1 MKPRIFI
8 NMHYLEIG
16 GAERALI
23 GLLCAIDTEKVD
35 VDLFLN
41 QHTGEFMRYV
51 PAGVR
56 LLPEIGA
63 YSAIERPIVQ
73 IVREGHFAIAAA
85 RIAAKLRNALYRAT
99 HRTGPSD
106 ASIFQHVASCV
117 SPLLP
122 SLKHLGHYDL
132 AISFLTPHNIV
143 AHKVNAS
150 KKIAWIH
157 TDYSRISIDVAAEL
171 PVWSRFHHI
180 ASISADCTR
189 AFAEQFPSL
198 RERIIEIHNVLSPKL
213 VRQQSQE
220 FFPDEYRE
228 VCGLIICS
236 VGRICEAKNYDNV
249 PRVAQMLKEMGL
261 RFHWFIV
268 GPGDQSEVLR
278 NIDATGTAD
287 VISLLGTR
295 ANPYPYIARCNLYL
309 QPSRYEGNSVTV
321 REAQILHRPVII
333 TRYGTS
339 ADQVK
344 DGIDGVICEMDNRS
358 IAEAIYRVANDE
370 ALQARLSAH
379 LAQADFGNESEV
391 QKIYH
396 LIQGISNHRIV

>member
-1 MKPRIFI
+1 M
-8 NMHYLEIG
+8 
-16 GAERALI
+16 
-23 GLLCAIDTEKVD
+23 
-35 VDLFLN
+35 
-41 QHTGEFMRYV
+41 
-51 PAGVR
+51 
-56 LLPEIGA
+56 
-63 YSAIERPIVQ
+63 
-73 IVREGHFAIAAA
+73 
-85 RIAAKLRNALYRAT
+85 
-99 HRTGPSD
+99 
-106 ASIFQHVASCV
+106 
-117 SPLLP
+117 
-122 SLKHLGHYDL
+122 
-132 AISFLTPHNIV
+132 
-143 AHKVNAS
+143 
-150 KKIAWIH
+150 
-157 TDYSRISIDVAAEL
+157 
-171 PVWSRFHHI
+171 
-180 ASISADCTR
+180 
-189 AFAEQFPSL
+189 
-198 RERIIEIHNVLSPKL
+198 
-213 VRQQSQE
+213 
-220 FFPDEYRE
+220 
-228 VCGLIICS
+228 IICS

-379 LAQADFGNESEV
+379 LAQADFGNETSAQIV
-391 QKIYH
+391 QS
-396 LIQGISNHRIV
+396 LATAQTTN

>member
-1 MKPRIFI
+1 MKKPRIFI

-23 GLLCAIDTEKVD
+23 GLLCALDSDRVD

-51 PAGVR
+51 PKGVH

-63 YSAIERPIVQ
+63 YSAIERPIRQ
-73 IVREGHFAIAAA
+73 ILREGHFAIAAA
-85 RIAAKLRNALYRAT
+85 RMAAKVRNAW
-99 HRTGPSD
+99 HRLRHRSELPD
-106 ASIFQHVASCV
+106 ASIFQHVAQCV
-117 SPLLP
+117 SPWLP
-122 SLKHLGHYDL
+122 SLKHLGHYNL

-143 AHKVNAS
+143 AEKVDAARR
-150 KKIAWIH
+150 IAWIH
-157 TDYSRISIDVAAEL
+157 TDYTRIGIDVAAEL
-171 PVWSRFHHI
+171 PVWSQFDYI
-180 ASISADCTR
+180 ASISPDCTK
-189 AFAEQFPSL
+189 AFLQLFPSL
-198 RERIIEIHNVLSPKL
+198 ESRIIEIHNILSPAL
-213 VRQQSQE
+213 VRRQAQE
-220 FFPDEYRE
+220 FEPAEYAGVE
-228 VCGLIICS
+228 GTIICS

-249 PRVAQMLKEMGL
+249 PRVAQMLKARGMK
-261 RFHWFIV
+261 FHWFII
-268 GPGDQSEVLR
+268 GPGSQDEVLR
-278 NIDATGTAD
+278 IMSETGTDD

-295 ANPYPYIARCNLYL
+295 ANPYPYIAGCDLYL

-321 REAQILHRPVII
+321 REAQILCRPVII

-344 DGIDGVICEMDNRS
+344 DGIDGVICEMDNHS
-358 IAEAIYRVANDE
+358 IAEAIYRVANDD
-370 ALQARLSAH
+370 ALRKRITAH

-396 LIQGISNHRIV
+396 LIQA

>member
-23 GLLCAIDTEKVD
+23 GLLSALDPDRVD
-35 VDLFLN
+35 VDLFIN

-51 PAGVR
+51 PRGVH

-63 YSAIERPIVQ
+63 YSAIERPIKQ
-73 IVREGHFAIAAA
+73 ILREGHLAIAAA

-143 AHKVNAS
+143 AEKVDAACRV
-150 KKIAWIH
+150 AWIH
-157 TDYSRISIDVAAEL
+157 TDYTRIGIDVAAEL
-171 PVWSRFHHI
+171 PVWSRFDHI
-180 ASISADCTR
+180 ASISADCTK
-189 AFAEQFPSL
+189 AFLQRFPSL
-198 RERIIEIHNVLSPKL
+198 ESRIIEIHNILSPAL
-213 VRQQSQE
+213 VRRQAEE
-220 FFPDEYRE
+220 FDPAEYAGAE
-228 VCGLIICS
+228 GTIICS

-249 PRVAQMLKEMGL
+249 PRVAQILKARGL

-268 GPGDQSEVLR
+268 GPGAQEEVQR
-278 NIDATGTAD
+278 IIDATGTAD

-295 ANPYPYIARCNLYL
+295 ANPYPYIARCHLYL

-339 ADQVK
+339 ADQVQDGT
-344 DGIDGVICEMDNRS
+344 DGIICEMDNSS
-358 IAEAIYRVANDE
+358 IADAII
-370 ALQARLSAH
+370 ALSRDPDLQTRLTTH
-379 LAQADFGNESEV
+379 LAQSDFGNESEV

-396 LIQGISNHRIV
+396 LIQV

>member
-23 GLLCAIDTEKVD
+23 GLLYALDSDRVD
-35 VDLFLN
+35 IDLFLN

-51 PAGVR
+51 PKGVH

-63 YSAIERPIVQ
+63 YSAIERPIRQ
-73 IVREGHFAIAAA
+73 ILREGHFAIAAA
-85 RIAAKLRNALYRAT
+85 RMAAKVRNAW
-99 HRTGPSD
+99 HRLRHRSELPD
-106 ASIFQHVASCV
+106 ASIFQHVAHCV
-117 SPLLP
+117 SPWLP
-122 SLKHLGHYDL
+122 SLKHLGRYDL

-143 AHKVNAS
+143 AEKVDAARR
-150 KKIAWIH
+150 IAWIH
-157 TDYSRISIDVAAEL
+157 TDYTRIGIDVAAEL
-171 PVWSRFHHI
+171 PVWSRYDYI
-180 ASISADCTR
+180 ASISPDCTK
-189 AFAEQFPSL
+189 AFLQLFPSL
-198 RERIIEIHNVLSPKL
+198 ESRIIEIHNVLSPTL

-249 PRVAQMLKEMGL
+249 PRMAQILKARGL

-295 ANPYPYIARCNLYL
+295 ANPYPYIARCHLYL

-321 REAQILHRPVII
+321 REAQILCRPVII

-339 ADQVK
+339 ADQVQHGV
-344 DGIDGVICEMDNRS
+344 DGIICEMDNSS

-396 LIQGISNHRIV
+396 LIQA

>member
-23 GLLCAIDTEKVD
+23 GLLCALDPGKVD

-41 QHTGEFMRYV
+41 QHTGAFMRYV
-51 PAGVR
+51 PRGVH
-56 LLPEIGA
+56 LLPEIRA

-73 IVREGHFAIAAA
+73 ILREGHFAIAAA
-85 RIAAKLRNALYRAT
+85 RLAAKVRNSW
-99 HRTGPSD
+99 HRLHHPSELPD
-106 ASIFQHVASCV
+106 ASIFEHVAQCV
-117 SPLLP
+117 APFLP

-132 AISFLTPHNIV
+132 AISFLTPHDIV
-143 AHKVNAS
+143 AEKVDAA

-157 TDYSRISIDVAAEL
+157 TDYTRIGIDVAAEL
-171 PVWSRFHHI
+171 PVWSRFDHI
-180 ASISADCTR
+180 ASISADCTK
-189 AFAEQFPSL
+189 AFLQCFPSL
-198 RERIIEIHNVLSPKL
+198 ESRIIEIHNILSPTL
-213 VRQQSQE
+213 VRQQSEE
-220 FFPDEYRE
+220 FFPEEYRSAK
-228 VCGLIICS
+228 GLIICS

-249 PRVAQMLKEMGL
+249 PRVAKMLKEMGL

-268 GPGDQSEVLR
+268 GPGAQEEVQR
-278 NIDATGTAD
+278 IIEETGTAD
-287 VISLLGTR
+287 VISLLGTQ
-295 ANPYPYIARCNLYL
+295 ANPYPYIGRCNLYL

-344 DGIDGVICEMDNRS
+344 DGTDGIICEMDNSS
-358 IAEAIYRVANDE
+358 IANAIYRVANDD
-370 ALQARLSAH
+370 ALRKRITAH

-391 QKIYH
+391 EKIYH
-396 LIQGISNHRIV
+396 LAEASQTTD

>member
-1 MKPRIFI
+1 MKKPRIFI

-23 GLLCAIDTEKVD
+23 GLLCALDSDRVD

-51 PAGVR
+51 PKGVH

-63 YSAIERPIVQ
+63 YSAIERPIRQ
-73 IVREGHFAIAAA
+73 ILREGHFAIAAA
-85 RIAAKLRNALYRAT
+85 RMAAKVRNAW
-99 HRTGPSD
+99 HRLRHRSELPD
-106 ASIFQHVASCV
+106 ASIFQHVAQCV
-117 SPLLP
+117 SPWLP
-122 SLKHLGHYDL
+122 SLKHLGHYNL

-143 AHKVNAS
+143 AEKVDAARR
-150 KKIAWIH
+150 IAWIH
-157 TDYSRISIDVAAEL
+157 TDYTRIGIDVAAEL
-171 PVWSRFHHI
+171 PVWSQFDYI
-180 ASISADCTR
+180 ASISPDCTK
-189 AFAEQFPSL
+189 AFLQLFPSL
-198 RERIIEIHNVLSPKL
+198 ESRIIEIHNILSPAL
-213 VRQQSQE
+213 VRHQARE
-220 FFPDEYRE
+220 FEPAEYVGVE
-228 VCGLIICS
+228 GTIICS

-249 PRVAQMLKEMGL
+249 PRVAQMLKARGMK
-261 RFHWFIV
+261 FHWFII
-268 GPGDQSEVLR
+268 GPGSQDEVRRIMSE
-278 NIDATGTAD
+278 TGTDD

-295 ANPYPYIARCNLYL
+295 ANPYPYIAGCDLYL

-321 REAQILHRPVII
+321 REAQILCRPVII

-344 DGIDGVICEMDNRS
+344 DGIDGVICEMDNHS
-358 IAEAIYRVANDE
+358 IAEAIYRVANDD
-370 ALQARLSAH
+370 ALRKRITAH

-396 LIQGISNHRIV
+396 LIQA

>member
-1 MKPRIFI
+1 MKKPRIFI

-23 GLLCAIDTEKVD
+23 GLLSSLDPDRVD
-35 VDLFLN
+35 VDLFIN
-41 QHTGEFMRYV
+41 QHTGAFMRYV

-73 IVREGHFAIAAA
+73 ILREGHLAIAAA

-143 AHKVNAS
+143 AEKVDAACRV
-150 KKIAWIH
+150 AWIH
-157 TDYSRISIDVAAEL
+157 TDYTRIGIDVAAEL
-171 PVWSRFHHI
+171 PVWSRFDHI
-180 ASISADCTR
+180 ASISADCTK
-189 AFAEQFPSL
+189 AFLTRFPSL
-198 RERIIEIHNVLSPKL
+198 ESRIIEIHNILSPAL
-213 VRQQSQE
+213 VRRQAEE
-220 FFPDEYRE
+220 FDPAEYAGVE
-228 VCGLIICS
+228 GTIICS

-249 PRVAQMLKEMGL
+249 PRVAKMLKEMGL
-261 RFHWFIV
+261 WFHWFIV
-268 GPGDQSEVLR
+268 GPGAQEEVQR
-278 NIDATGTAD
+278 IIEETGTAD

-295 ANPYPYIARCNLYL
+295 ANPYPYIGRCNLYL

-321 REAQILHRPVII
+321 REAQILCRPVII

-344 DGIDGVICEMDNRS
+344 DGIDGVICEMDNSS

-396 LIQGISNHRIV
+396 LIQA

>member
-23 GLLCAIDTEKVD
+23 GLLYALDSDRVD
-35 VDLFLN
+35 IDLFLN

-51 PAGVR
+51 PKGVH

-63 YSAIERPIVQ
+63 YSAIERPIRQ
-73 IVREGHFAIAAA
+73 ILREGHFAIAAA
-85 RIAAKLRNALYRAT
+85 RMAAKVRNAW
-99 HRTGPSD
+99 HRLRHRSELPD
-106 ASIFQHVASCV
+106 ASIFQHVAHCV
-117 SPLLP
+117 SPWLP
-122 SLKHLGHYDL
+122 SLKHLGRYDL

-143 AHKVNAS
+143 AEKVDAARR
-150 KKIAWIH
+150 IAWIH
-157 TDYSRISIDVAAEL
+157 TDYTRIGIDVAAEL
-171 PVWSRFHHI
+171 PVWSRYDYI
-180 ASISADCTR
+180 ASISPDCTK
-189 AFAEQFPSL
+189 AFLQLFPSL
-198 RERIIEIHNVLSPKL
+198 ESRIIEIHNVLSPTL

-249 PRVAQMLKEMGL
+249 PRMAQILKARGL

-295 ANPYPYIARCNLYL
+295 ANPYPYIARCHLYL

-370 ALQARLSAH
+370 AQQARLSAH

-396 LIQGISNHRIV
+396 LAKASQTTE

>member
-1 MKPRIFI
+1 MKKPRIFI

-23 GLLCAIDTEKVD
+23 GLLCALDSDRVD

-51 PAGVR
+51 PKGVH

-63 YSAIERPIVQ
+63 YSAIERPIRQ
-73 IVREGHFAIAAA
+73 ILREGHFAIAAA
-85 RIAAKLRNALYRAT
+85 RMAAKVRNAW
-99 HRTGPSD
+99 HRLRHRSELPD
-106 ASIFQHVASCV
+106 ASIFQHVAQCV
-117 SPLLP
+117 SPWLP
-122 SLKHLGHYDL
+122 SLKHLGHYNL

-143 AHKVNAS
+143 AEKVDAARR
-150 KKIAWIH
+150 IAWIH
-157 TDYSRISIDVAAEL
+157 TDYTRIGIDVAAEL
-171 PVWSRFHHI
+171 PVWSQFDYI
-180 ASISADCTR
+180 ASISPDCTK
-189 AFAEQFPSL
+189 AFLQLFPSL
-198 RERIIEIHNVLSPKL
+198 ESRIIEIHNILSPAL
-213 VRQQSQE
+213 VRHQARE
-220 FFPDEYRE
+220 FEPEEYAGVE
-228 VCGLIICS
+228 GTIICS

-249 PRVAQMLKEMGL
+249 PRVAQMLKARGMK
-261 RFHWFIV
+261 FHWFII
-268 GPGDQSEVLR
+268 GPGSQDEVRRIMSE
-278 NIDATGTAD
+278 TGTDD

-295 ANPYPYIARCNLYL
+295 ANPYPYIAGCDLYL

-321 REAQILHRPVII
+321 REAQILCRPVII

-344 DGIDGVICEMDNRS
+344 DGIDGVICEMDNHS
-358 IAEAIYRVANDE
+358 IAEAIYRVANDD
-370 ALQARLSAH
+370 ALRKRITAH

-396 LIQGISNHRIV
+396 LIQA

>member
-1 MKPRIFI
+1 MKKPRIFI

-23 GLLCAIDTEKVD
+23 GLLCALDSDRVD

-51 PAGVR
+51 PKGVH

-63 YSAIERPIVQ
+63 YSAIERPIRQ
-73 IVREGHFAIAAA
+73 ILREGHFAIAAA
-85 RIAAKLRNALYRAT
+85 RMAAKVRNAW
-99 HRTGPSD
+99 HRLRHRSELPD
-106 ASIFQHVASCV
+106 ASIFQHVAQCV
-117 SPLLP
+117 SPWLP
-122 SLKHLGHYDL
+122 SLKHLGHYNL

-143 AHKVNAS
+143 AEKVDAARR
-150 KKIAWIH
+150 IAWIH
-157 TDYSRISIDVAAEL
+157 TDYTRIGIDVAAEL
-171 PVWSRFHHI
+171 PVWSQFDYI
-180 ASISADCTR
+180 ASISPDCTK
-189 AFAEQFPSL
+189 AFLQLFPSL
-198 RERIIEIHNVLSPKL
+198 ESRIIEIHNILSPAL
-213 VRQQSQE
+213 VRRQAQE
-220 FFPDEYRE
+220 FEPAEYAGVE
-228 VCGLIICS
+228 GTIICS

-249 PRVAQMLKEMGL
+249 PRVAQMLKARGMK
-261 RFHWFIV
+261 FHWFII
-268 GPGDQSEVLR
+268 GPGSQDEVRRIMSE
-278 NIDATGTAD
+278 TGTDD

-295 ANPYPYIARCNLYL
+295 ANPYPYIAGCDLYL

-321 REAQILHRPVII
+321 REAQILCRPVII

-344 DGIDGVICEMDNRS
+344 DGIDGVICEMDNHS
-358 IAEAIYRVANDE
+358 IAEAIYRVANDD
-370 ALQARLSAH
+370 ALRKRITAH

-396 LIQGISNHRIV
+396 LIQA

>member
-1 MKPRIFI
+1 MKKPRIFI

-23 GLLCAIDTEKVD
+23 GLLCALDSDRVD

-51 PAGVR
+51 PKGVH

-63 YSAIERPIVQ
+63 YSAIERPIRQ
-73 IVREGHFAIAAA
+73 ILREGHFAIAAA
-85 RIAAKLRNALYRAT
+85 RMAAKVRNAW
-99 HRTGPSD
+99 HRLRHRSELPD
-106 ASIFQHVASCV
+106 ASIFQHVAQCV
-117 SPLLP
+117 SPWLP
-122 SLKHLGHYDL
+122 SLKHLGHYNL

-143 AHKVNAS
+143 AEKVDAARR
-150 KKIAWIH
+150 IAWIH
-157 TDYSRISIDVAAEL
+157 TDYTRIGIDVAAEL
-171 PVWSRFHHI
+171 PVWSQFDYI
-180 ASISADCTR
+180 ASISPDCTK
-189 AFAEQFPSL
+189 AFLQLFPSL
-198 RERIIEIHNVLSPKL
+198 ESRIIEIHNILSPAL
-213 VRQQSQE
+213 VRRQAQE
-220 FFPDEYRE
+220 FEPAEYAGVE
-228 VCGLIICS
+228 GTIICS

-249 PRVAQMLKEMGL
+249 PRVAQMLKARGMK
-261 RFHWFIV
+261 FHWFII
-268 GPGDQSEVLR
+268 GPGSQDEVRRIMSE
-278 NIDATGTAD
+278 TGTDD

-295 ANPYPYIARCNLYL
+295 ANPYPYIAGCDLYL

-321 REAQILHRPVII
+321 REAQILCRPVII

-339 ADQVK
+339 ADQVQHGV
-344 DGIDGVICEMDNRS
+344 DGIICEMDNHS

-379 LAQADFGNESEV
+379 LATADFGNESEV

-396 LIQGISNHRIV
+396 LIQA

>member
-1 MKPRIFI
+1 MKKPRIFI

-23 GLLCAIDTEKVD
+23 GLLCALDSDRVD

-51 PAGVR
+51 PKGVH

-63 YSAIERPIVQ
+63 YSAIERPIRQ
-73 IVREGHFAIAAA
+73 ILREGHFAIAAA
-85 RIAAKLRNALYRAT
+85 RMAAKVRNAW
-99 HRTGPSD
+99 HRLRHRSELPD
-106 ASIFQHVASCV
+106 ASIFQHVAQCV
-117 SPLLP
+117 APLLP

-171 PVWSRFHHI
+171 PVWSCFDHI
-180 ASISADCTR
+180 ASISADCTK
-189 AFAEQFPSL
+189 AFLQRFPSL
-198 RERIIEIHNVLSPKL
+198 ENRIIEIHNVLSPTL

-249 PRVAQMLKEMGL
+249 PRMAQILKARGL

-295 ANPYPYIARCNLYL
+295 ANPYPYIARCHLYL

-344 DGIDGVICEMDNRS
+344 DGTDGVICEMDNHS
-358 IAEAIYRVANDE
+358 IAEAIYRVANDD
-370 ALQARLSAH
+370 ALRKRITAH
-379 LAQADFGNESEV
+379 LATADFGNESEV

-396 LIQGISNHRIV
+396 LIQA